1 MGKKYL
7 VLLILFV
14 SILYNNTNAQE
25 LQAKVTVLSQQ
36 IGSTVNKNVFTTL
49 QTQLTNFLNSRKWT
63 KDVFQPQ
70 EKLQCNFLL
79 NLQSVT
85 DDNIYKA
92 ALTVQVGRPVYNASY
107 QSPLVNYQDVDLTFK
122 YQEFQPI
129 EFNESRVSGSEP
141 LVGNLTAVFAY
152 YVYIILGLDYDSFS
166 AKGGE
171 EYFKK
176 AQNIVTNAPEDKSI
190 TGWKIFDGVR
200 NRYWLANNLN
210 NTKFNQLHDIF
221 YGYYRTGLDMLY
233 SDQATARINV
243 LNVLNQWQDFNQ
255 ENPNTMILQFFLQG
269 RSDEIIGI
277 FKKADP
283 STKSKAIEALSKID
297 ISNAAKYRAELK

>member
-1 MGKKYL
+1 MGKKYS
-7 VLLILFV
+7 VLLILLG
-14 SILYNNTNAQE
+14 SLLYNNANAQE

-63 KDVFQPQ
+63 KDVFQSQ